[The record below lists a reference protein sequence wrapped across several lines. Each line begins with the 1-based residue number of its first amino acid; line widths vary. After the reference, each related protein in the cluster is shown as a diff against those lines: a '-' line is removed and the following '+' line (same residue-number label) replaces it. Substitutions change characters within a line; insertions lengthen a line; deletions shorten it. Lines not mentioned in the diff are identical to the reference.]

1 MSHPVHFRS
10 ILGKTIGGRAKPLRW
25 SGHTG
30 CNDLNSD
37 KVKQKGTPMTGR
49 EGGTVTERSGASGA
63 GTDFTLPS
71 VFFSPS
77 VSPPLFSLAHLPYC
91 TQTLTPVG
99 RRKSQQPQV
108 RTVAENQPISA
119 SVCVWPRDC
128 AGLRTFSFKPEG
140 VWGHRISYRHPQP
153 LPNILTHQVSEE
165 PGPI

>member
-1 MSHPVHFRS
+1 
-10 ILGKTIGGRAKPLRW
+10 
-25 SGHTG
+25 
-30 CNDLNSD
+30 
-37 KVKQKGTPMTGR
+37 MTGR

-119 SVCVWPRDC
+119 SVCV
-128 AGLRTFSFKPEG
+128 S
-140 VWGHRISYRHPQP
+140 I
-153 LPNILTHQVSEE
+153 
-165 PGPI
+165 PGPGIVRDSGLFPLNQKESGGTELATGTRNPCLIY